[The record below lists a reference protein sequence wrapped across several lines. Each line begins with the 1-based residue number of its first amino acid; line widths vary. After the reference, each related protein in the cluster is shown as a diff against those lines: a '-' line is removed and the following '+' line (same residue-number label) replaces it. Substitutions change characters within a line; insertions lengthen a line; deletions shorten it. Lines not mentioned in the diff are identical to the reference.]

1 MDTVQ
6 TTSQSTQPPS
16 DQNQVPNE
24 IANFINLA
32 NPLVSN
38 ILQNPDLNMPIADL
52 IDEEIPESLYE
63 QITSQLSMMD
73 MLALF

>member
-38 ILQNPDLNMPIADL
+38 ILQNPDLNMPIADM

-63 QITSQLSMMD
+63 
-73 MLALF
+73 